1 MNLLGE
7 VFCGCAETQIDG
19 VRFPASATGSRHNF
33 SQTRDSLGALRKT

>member
-19 VRFPASATGSRHNF
+19 VCELVVKKGSR
-33 SQTRDSLGALRKT
+33 L